1 MRGTLYLSAC
11 RHTVSVCGSTPETAS
26 RMAMAPSRTR
36 SERSTS
42 MVKSTWPGVSMMLM
56 RQSRQKEVVAADG
69 MVIPRSCSWSI
80 HSVVVVL
87 PASMWAMMP
96 MFRVFSSGYCSS
108 TTLPSPLLGATQEK
122 RGVEAP
128 APLFESRSLPAI
140 VRERL
145 VGLRHLVSVFA
156 LLDGRP
162 AVVGRVQQLTGEPLR
177 HALLRAAPRGPD
189 QPAHAEG
196 R

>member
-1 MRGTLYLSAC
+1 
-11 RHTVSVCGSTPETAS
+11 
-26 RMAMAPSRTR
+26 
-36 SERSTS
+36 
-42 MVKSTWPGVSMMLM
+42 
-56 RQSRQKEVVAADG
+56 
-69 MVIPRSCSWSI
+69 
-80 HSVVVVL
+80 
-87 PASMWAMMP
+87 MWAMMP

-196 R
+196 RPPVGSHLDRHLVCRVAHPSRPDLHCRLALFPCRLVKVERL

>member
-1 MRGTLYLSAC
+1 
-11 RHTVSVCGSTPETAS
+11 
-26 RMAMAPSRTR
+26 
-36 SERSTS
+36 
-42 MVKSTWPGVSMMLM
+42 
-56 RQSRQKEVVAADG
+56 
-69 MVIPRSCSWSI
+69 
-80 HSVVVVL
+80 
-87 PASMWAMMP
+87 MWAMMP
-96 MFRVFSSGYCSS
+96 IFRVFSSGYCAS

-156 LLDGRP
+156 LFHSRP
-162 AVVGRVQQLTGEPLR
+162 AIVGRVQELAGEPLR
-177 HALLRAAPRGPD
+177 HALLRAAPRGAD
-189 QPAHAEG
+189 QPAHAERRPPVRAHLDRYLVRRAANASRLDLHRRLAVVHG

>member
-1 MRGTLYLSAC
+1 
-11 RHTVSVCGSTPETAS
+11 
-26 RMAMAPSRTR
+26 
-36 SERSTS
+36 
-42 MVKSTWPGVSMMLM
+42 
-56 RQSRQKEVVAADG
+56 
-69 MVIPRSCSWSI
+69 
-80 HSVVVVL
+80 
-87 PASMWAMMP
+87 MWAMMP
-96 MFRVFSSGYCSS
+96 MFRVFSSGYCAS

-162 AVVGRVQQLTGEPLR
+162 AVVGRVQQLTASRSDMLFSARRRP
-177 HALLRAAPRGPD
+177 APISQRMLTPVRRS
-189 QPAHAEG
+189 G
-196 R
+196 RTSTGTW